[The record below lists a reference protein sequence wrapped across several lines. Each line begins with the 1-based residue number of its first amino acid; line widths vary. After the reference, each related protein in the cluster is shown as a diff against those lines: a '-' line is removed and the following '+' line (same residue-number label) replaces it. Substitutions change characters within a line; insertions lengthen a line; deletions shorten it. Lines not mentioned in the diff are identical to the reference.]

1 MATTESQRWTAAQR
15 AAIERRGR
23 RLLVSAGAGTG
34 KTSVLVERIRQRV
47 LDPDE
52 PVDVDRLLVVT
63 FTEAAAAE
71 MRERIGRFLEAESAE
86 DPSNPR
92 PRQQLA
98 LLGRSQIS
106 TLHSFCLRL
115 IRQYFY
121 RLDLDPAVR
130 VLSAHEANLMAHE
143 VTDAL
148 FERLHEEGH
157 EGFLTLVDRY
167 GGRGDEG
174 VRDLVLDLHALAY
187 GHPWPEQWLDALAAP
202 FDAPDA
208 VAETPWFVPLRELAQ
223 RTLDGA
229 GRHLASAQQAAE
241 DAGDA
246 ELASFLRGEREQLS
260 EASRAVPTADW
271 ADLRAI
277 LDGITWARLP
287 STGDLPGDVRD
298 RIKKARDEAK
308 DDCRKLHA
316 RIFDRD
322 EDGVLRELEEMHPA
336 MAALVELVKRY
347 DAALATEKRNL
358 GVIDFRDMER
368 HAFRLLVDSSAA
380 PDKLVPSDIARELR
394 AEFAEVLVDEY
405 QDINGLQDAIVQ
417 LVSRSPEDT
426 SGLANLFMVGDVKQS
441 IYRFRLA
448 EPGLFLQRYRESSSV
463 GDAADHGRDD
473 GRLRVELL
481 ENFRSRP
488 GILHA
493 VNFVFRQLMTDQLGG
508 LRYRDRAELVPG
520 RPEAEAEPGGDPD
533 AEVHFVEKSAPQ
545 TAGDDSAW
553 AEFSALERE
562 ASVLGQRIRAL
573 VEGDGE
579 RGPLRIW
586 DDDAELYREARYR
599 DVAVLMRATRNRA
612 HVVQQTLEDLGVP
625 VYAPTA
631 GGYFESLEVE
641 IVLALLELIDNP
653 QQDIPMAT
661 VLRSSIVGLSAEDL
675 ATIRARC
682 PDEPF
687 HRAVVVA
694 AREGPDELR
703 APLSAFLDRLADWRT
718 GARRERLGRLID
730 RIYRETSLVGYMAAM
745 PGGSQRRANLLALK
759 DRARDFDRF
768 VRQGLFRFLRYVK
781 RLRERGEDLSTPST
795 LGEDEDV
802 VRLMSIHQAKGLEYP
817 IVVVAGLGTQF
828 QTEGGD
834 LLIDRALGLGPKHVD
849 MELRVKYPSM
859 AHHAVRE
866 QSRLA
871 NLAEELRILYV
882 ALTRARERLVLLGS
896 AAGLPSQARRWQLA
910 ADEGELELPETALTG
925 ANSALDWLGPALMRH
940 PDAEALRALATTE
953 DAEASNV
960 GITMGDPSRW
970 SVRVWQAEAL
980 AALVPTSE
988 PEPWAEVDWERVG
1001 AAEPLGVDGDSGVI
1015 DDAARRLLWRY
1026 PHQALV
1032 GLVAKRSVTELRAM
1046 LDPDRAQAPQ
1056 PSELRERLQRQ
1067 PRFVQPQD
1075 AEDSRR
1081 GALRG
1086 TAMHRVMQHVDVAS
1100 GHDPDVV
1107 GREIGRLVAQDL
1119 LTEEEAELVRV
1130 EEIAAF
1136 FRSDLG
1142 RRLQRA
1148 ETVQREAL
1156 FTMRLPAAEVEP
1168 GIASEPG
1175 ADDEGVVVQGMADC
1189 LFKEDRDGWV
1199 LVDYKSDRLWGES
1212 SEERAERYRIPMQ
1225 LYARAVEAAMDEP
1238 VKEAY
1243 LYFFAVGEV
1252 VAVE

>member
-1 MATTESQRWTAAQR
+1 MATAESRRWTAAQR
-15 AAIERRGR
+15 AAIQRRRR

-34 KTSVLVERIRQRV
+34 KTSVLVERVRRRI

-71 MRERIGRFLEAESAE
+71 MRERIGRALEAESAE
-86 DPSNPR
+86 DPSDPR

-121 RLDLDPAVR
+121 RLDVDPAAR

-148 FERLHEEGH
+148 FEQLHEEGD

-187 GHPWPEQWLDALAAP
+187 GHPWPERWLDELAAP
-202 FDAPDA
+202 FDAPEA

-223 RTLDGA
+223 RTLVGA
-229 GRHLASAQQAAE
+229 GRHVASAQRAAE
-241 DAGDA
+241 DAGAA

-260 EASRAVPTADW
+260 EATRAIPTADW
-271 ADLRAI
+271 QDLRAI
-277 LDGITWARLP
+277 LDGLTWARLP
-287 STGDLPGDVRD
+287 STGDLPGDIAD
-298 RIKKARDEAK
+298 RIKKARNEAK

-322 EDGVLRELEEMHPA
+322 EDGVLRELDEMRPA

-347 DAALATEKRNL
+347 DAALAAEKRGL
-358 GVIDFRDMER
+358 GVLDFRDMER
-368 HAFRLLVDSSAA
+368 HAFRLLLDPSAE
-380 PDKLVPSDIARELR
+380 PGELVPSDIARELR
-394 AEFAEVLVDEY
+394 AAFAEVLVDEY
-405 QDINGLQDAIVQ
+405 QDINELQDAIVQ
-417 LVSRSPEDT
+417 LVSRSPEAR
-426 SGLANLFMVGDVKQS
+426 SGPANLFMVGDVKQS

-448 EPGLFLQRYRESSSV
+448 EPGLFLQRYRESTPV
-463 GDAADHGRDD
+463 RDDAVHGRDD
-473 GRLRVELL
+473 ERLRVELL

-488 GILHA
+488 GILTA

-508 LRYRDRAELVPG
+508 LRYRDQAELVPG
-520 RPEAEAEPGGDPD
+520 RAEAEAELDGDPD
-533 AEVHFVEKSAPQ
+533 AEVHLVEKSAPE
-545 TAGDDSAW
+545 TEGDDSAW
-553 AEFSALERE
+553 AEFNALERE

-579 RGPLRIW
+579 RGPIQIR
-586 DDDAELYREARYR
+586 DDDAGIYRDARYR

-612 HVVQQTLEDLGVP
+612 HVVQQTLADLGVP

-661 VLRSSIVGLSAEDL
+661 VLRSPIVGLSAEDL

-682 PDEPF
+682 PDEAF
-687 HRAVVVA
+687 HQAVIIA

-703 APLSAFLDRLADWRT
+703 APLNAFLDRLEGWRT

-730 RIYRETSLVGYMAAM
+730 RIYRETSLVGYLAAM
-745 PGGSQRRANLLALK
+745 PGGAQRRANLVALK

-834 LLIDRALGLGPKHVD
+834 LLIDRSLGLGPKHVD

-896 AAGLPSQARRWQLA
+896 GAGLPSQAQRWQLA
-910 ADEGELELPETALTG
+910 ADENELELPETALTG
-925 ANSALDWLGPALMRH
+925 ANCALDWLGPALMRH
-940 PDAEALRALATTE
+940 PDAEALRALATVE
-953 DAEASNV
+953 DAEVSDVV
-960 GITMGDPSRW
+960 GTMGDPSRW
-970 SVRVWQAEAL
+970 TMRVWQGEAL
-980 AALVPTSE
+980 AKLVPTSE
-988 PEPWAEVDWERVG
+988 PETGAEIDWERVG
-1001 AAEPLGVDGDSGVI
+1001 AAEPLGVGGASSVVG
-1015 DDAARRLLWRY
+1015 DAARRLLWRY
-1026 PHQALV
+1026 PHDALV

-1046 LDPDRAQAPQ
+1046 LDPDKAQAPQ
-1056 PSELRERLQRQ
+1056 PSELREQLQRQ

-1086 TAMHRVMQHVDVAS
+1086 TAMHRVMQHIDVTS
-1100 GHDPDVV
+1100 GHDSDVV
-1107 GREIGRLVAQDL
+1107 RREIARLVAQDL
-1119 LTEEEAELVRV
+1119 LTEEEAKLISV

-1142 RRLQRA
+1142 RRLQQA
-1148 ETVQREAL
+1148 DTVQREAL
-1156 FTMRLPAAEVEP
+1156 FTMRLPATEVEP
-1168 GIASEPG
+1168 TIASEPG

-1189 LFKEDRDGWV
+1189 LFKEDGEWI
-1199 LVDYKSDRLWGES
+1199 LIDYKSDRLVGELAPS
-1212 SEERAERYRIPMQ
+1212 RAERYRIPMQ

-1238 VKEAY
+1238 VKEAH

-1252 VAVE
+1252 VAVK